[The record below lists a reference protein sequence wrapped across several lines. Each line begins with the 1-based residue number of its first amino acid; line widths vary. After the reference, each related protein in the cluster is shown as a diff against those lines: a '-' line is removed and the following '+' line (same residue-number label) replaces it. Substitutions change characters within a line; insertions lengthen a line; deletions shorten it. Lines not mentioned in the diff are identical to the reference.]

1 MAHIAVKGLKEN
13 MQKLLKVTEAL
24 NEKHEFSSTTE
35 VYIIHF

>member
-13 MQKLLKVTEAL
+13 MQKLLKVNEAL
-24 NEKHEFSSTTE
+24 NEKQSFSSTTE